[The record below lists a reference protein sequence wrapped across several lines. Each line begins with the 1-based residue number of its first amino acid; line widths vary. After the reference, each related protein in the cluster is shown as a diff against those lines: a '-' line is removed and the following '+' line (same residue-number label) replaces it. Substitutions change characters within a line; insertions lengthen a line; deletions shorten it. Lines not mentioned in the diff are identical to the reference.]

1 MPNQLGAKLQ
11 YLRNHYHLTQRET
24 ADRLGLVSQAYIS
37 NVEVGRKLPSLEMIV
52 RISLLFGV
60 TTEYLL
66 RDAIPI
72 DQMDGS
78 SLAATIDKEAKPTL
92 LSTKLAYLRS
102 QHHLTQAE
110 VASQLGLHTHAHISH
125 LESGRH
131 DPSID
136 LIIRIA
142 DLFKI
147 TTDYLLHDTI
157 PVNT

>member
-11 YLRNHYHLTQRET
+11 HLRRRYRLTQQET
-24 ADRLGLVSQAYIS
+24 ANRLGLASQTYIS
-37 NVEVGRKLPSLEMIV
+37 NVEVGRRLPSLEMIV

-60 TTEYLL
+60 TTDYLL

-72 DQMDGS
+72 DRVTGS
-78 SLAATIDKEAKPTL
+78 SLAATIDQEAKPIL
-92 LSTKLAYLRS
+92 VSMKLVYLRT
-102 QHHLTQAE
+102 QRHLTQTE
-110 VASQLGLHTHAHISH
+110 VAHQLGLHTHAHISH

-142 DLFKI
+142 DLFGI

-157 PVNT
+157 PVNM